1 MSRPKYPM
9 PDVEWEGLLYRIIDG
24 QNSDED
30 NMDACEAIEKIRDER
45 AALVKM
51 LEEKPRRRKKA

>member
-1 MSRPKYPM
+1 M
-9 PDVEWEGLLYRIIDG
+9 PDHDWEALVYRIIDG

-51 LEEKPRRRKKA
+51 LEEKPKRKKK